1 MNNLRYQICLTK
13 GREIFLIISLTYCNY
28 HFLYSSITPS
38 NIYPINSKTTNSE
51 KAKSQK
57 IIIHSI
63 SNHTKFLTSKS
74 ELTIYR
80 NFQFVNWFFGRWN
93 ELCKSIYQKSSVA
106 KLIGNLL
113 K

>member
-1 MNNLRYQICLTK
+1 MNNLSYQIYLTK
-13 GREIFLIISLTYCNY
+13 GREIILRIPLSYCY
-28 HFLYSSITPS
+28 HFLYLSITTS

-51 KAKSQK
+51 KAKSPK

-63 SNHTKFLTSKS
+63 SNPTKYSVASKFI
-74 ELTIYR
+74 LTIYR
-80 NFQFVNWFFGRWN
+80 NFQFINWFYGRWN

-106 KLIGNLL
+106 KPIGNLL